1 MTSATAARS
10 PSNGRTAGWIVF
22 TAPAKPRLYVVTKDI
37 EYTSGCVLTT
47 PVGTMKGS
55 YRMQTEDGVDFNA
68 TIPEFTLAMP
78 RTLH

>member
-1 MTSATAARS
+1 MIGQQPTL
-10 PSNGRTAGWIVF
+10 
-22 TAPAKPRLYVVTKDI
+22 KPGEAF